1 MNKKGSILLWTM
13 FVSLFIVSFF
23 VAYQSGILTAIKS
36 SASKWDKFAS
46 YNSLDSY
53 FNSLKNN
60 PHEIWEIWDYRINSL
75 DYTEYLSFSG
85 YLINNETTE
94 YWITWTW
101 WTTTTLN
108 WNLVEWWPIEYNVIS
123 FNTWSEN
130 IAAIYSS
137 GYTTEWNSFT
147 ITLDT
152 SKNFN
157 IIAVHNLW
165 WLASYN
171 ISKWNTNILPPSN
184 KYAIYRKYNYMYS
197 FIWNREVIN
206 FVRWTSGIDYDSFDI
221 FLNSS
226 NY

>member
-36 SASKWDKFAS
+36 SANKWDKITS

-53 FNSLKNN
+53 LNSLRNN
-60 PHEIWEIWDYRINSL
+60 PHENWIVWEYKISSL
-75 DYTEYLSFSG
+75 DYSEYLSFSW
-85 YLINNETTE
+85 YLNNNEATE
-94 YWITWTW
+94 YWVTLTW
-101 WTTTTLN
+101 WTTSLN
-108 WNLVEWWPIEYNVIS
+108 WNLIDWWPIEYNVIS

-130 IAAIYSS
+130 LATIYSS
-137 GYTTEWNSFT
+137 WYTTWWTTFNVA
-147 ITLDT
+147 LDS

-157 IIAVHNLW
+157 IIAIHNLW

-171 ISKWNTNILPPSN
+171 ISKWNTNILPPTN
-184 KYAIYRKYNYMYS
+184 KYAIYSKYNYMYN
-197 FIWNREVIN
+197 FIGNREIIN
-206 FVRWTSGIDYDSFDI
+206 FTRWTSGITYGNFDI